1 MYNSFLNVL
10 FTVKSSDLLVHAV
23 YNDRINY
30 LWLSIYRILAV
41 LKAETDIITS
51 FVASP
56 MRTSCDTNDDF
67 CPDL

>member
-1 MYNSFLNVL
+1 LNVL

-51 FVASP
+51 FVANP